1 MDKRRAKE
9 PKEKIDVS
17 WPMGW
22 EEVAK
27 LRNDYEA
34 KGFAVEFKV
43 AKDGSGKNW
52 LYVYEYDVTK

>member
-1 MDKRRAKE
+1 
-9 PKEKIDVS
+9 
-17 WPMGW
+17 MGW